1 MKHFSLAVRKKLIAQ
16 EKFNVKK
23 DLKIFMGNKNK
34 TSSSFLFIF
43 LTLETWFYI
52 FYNKLYIFS
61 QKTPGFQSRGWMAP
75 ETKPAIAGE
84 VEENPA

>member
-43 LTLETWFYI
+43 LTLET
-52 FYNKLYIFS
+52 
-61 QKTPGFQSRGWMAP
+61 
-75 ETKPAIAGE
+75 
-84 VEENPA
+84 